1 MSRYRTPLGR
11 RLSTVAGVTTLLA
24 AASIAAAVHAD
35 AAERPTGAAAER
47 LTAAAAG
54 PEVAPYVDLG
64 LLSNGGS
71 LADLSAKS
79 GLKKF
84 TLAFATG
91 AGCTAFFPAGQDFI
105 TAQIAGLR
113 AAGGDVIMSFGGAG
127 GAELAQSC
135 TDQAQLEKAYSAVA
149 STFKITEF
157 DMDIEGAA
165 GADTASI
172 DRRSKALA
180 AVQKQIPGLQ
190 VSLTLPVL
198 PTGLTDGVN
207 SVKSAA
213 ANGLKVSHVNV
224 MAMDYGA
231 ADTADRGDEAIA
243 AAKATLAQIQ
253 PILGAGTTMSSIGVT
268 PMLGENDD
276 HAIYNQDD
284 AKQLTAFATQNGI
297 GYLGF
302 WEVNRDKNACTGAL
316 FSCTNIPQTSLE
328 FSKIFAGAQ
337 GA

>member
-1 MSRYRTPLGR
+1 MSRLP
-11 RLSTVAGVTTLLA
+11 TLRLA
-24 AASIAAAVHAD
+24 AVLAAGTALVLIGGSISTMLSASAAD
-35 AAERPTGAAAER
+35 APAAQAPAAGAAA
-47 LTAAAAG
+47 TG
-54 PEVAPYVDLG
+54 IVVAPYVDVG
-64 LLSNGGS
+64 LLGNGS
-71 LADLSAKS
+71 LADLSS
-79 GLKKF
+79 QTGLKTF

-91 AGCTAFFPAGQDFI
+91 AGCTASFPASRESI
-105 TAQIAGLR
+105 KAQIDGLR

-135 TDQAQLEKAYSAVA
+135 TDPAQLEQAYAEVGSFFGVTA
-149 STFKITEF
+149 F

-165 GADTASI
+165 VGDAASI

-180 AVQKQIPGLQ
+180 AVQQQNPDLR

-207 SVKSAA
+207 VVKSAQ
-213 ANGLKVSHVNV
+213 ANGLELSYVNV

-231 ADTADRGDEAIA
+231 GDTGDRGDEAIE
-243 AAKATLAQIQ
+243 AAKATLAQIT
-253 PILGAGTTMSSIGVT
+253 PVLGGSLGLSSIGIT

-284 AKQLTAFATQNGI
+284 AKQLAAFAAENGV

-302 WEVNRDKNACTGAL
+302 WELNRDKNACTGAL
-316 FSCTNIPQTSLE
+316 FSCTNIPQTPLE
-328 FSKIFAGAQ
+328 FSKIFAGAA
-337 GA
+337 G